1 MGRSLSQL
9 RINAI
14 IKKIWTMLELSAITL
29 DVFAPIPVKASRP
42 PARLEPQHPMIP
54 VLEALI
60 VAKRP
65 DPAAIVTPARFFI
78 HSRGRRSKKII
89 KLSKM
94 AIPIAIVRKN
104 WPRVRLYI
112 FERSNPLVMLIEN
125 IGVDRKSV
133 TFNGAKVWLISSI
146 GM

>member
-1 MGRSLSQL
+1 
-9 RINAI
+9 
-14 IKKIWTMLELSAITL
+14 MLELSAITL
-29 DVFAPIPVKASRP
+29 DVLAPIPVKASRP
-42 PARLEPQHPMIP
+42 PARLEPQHPMMP

-65 DPAAIVTPARFFI
+65 DPAATVAPARSFI
-78 HSRGRRSKKII
+78 HSKGRRTKITI

-94 AIPIAIVRKN
+94 AIPIAIVRKI

-112 FERSNPLVMLIEN
+112 FERSNPLVMLIDI

-133 TFNGAKVWLISSI
+133 TFNGAKVCLISSI